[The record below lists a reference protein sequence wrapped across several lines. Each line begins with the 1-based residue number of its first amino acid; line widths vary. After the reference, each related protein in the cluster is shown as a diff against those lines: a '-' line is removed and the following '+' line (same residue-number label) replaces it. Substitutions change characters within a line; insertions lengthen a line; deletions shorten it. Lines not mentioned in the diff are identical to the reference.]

1 MEKTGRVHP
10 AILRKMRNYA
20 IKQAISELSD
30 NPSPT
35 EIEKTAKRH
44 LLSYTEL
51 KQALNREQGK
61 ENKAQMRVD
70 AE

>member
-35 EIEKTAKRH
+35 EIEKTAKRQ

-51 KQALNREQGK
+51 KQAYNRDRK
-61 ENKAQMRVD
+61 DKDKAEIR
-70 AE
+70 

>member
-51 KQALNREQGK
+51 KQAYNRGRKEK
-61 ENKAQMRVD
+61 ENV
-70 AE
+70 AEVR

>member
-51 KQALNREQGK
+51 KQAYNRGRKEK
-61 ENKAQMRVD
+61 ENM
-70 AE
+70 AEVR

>member
-1 MEKTGRVHP
+1 MQITGRVHP
-10 AILRKMRNYA
+10 AVLRKMRNYA
-20 IKQAISELSD
+20 IRQALSEVGESREPKD
-30 NPSPT
+30 
-35 EIEKTAKRH
+35 IERIAKRH